1 MFVVN
6 DGERKY
12 NIREISTK
20 KYGIGG
26 FHMRTVKVKI
36 LAPVLVLVAVGLL
49 TGVVGIL
56 NCKGMLEKGEE
67 ISDNYLVA
75 MGRVGDIAMDA
86 EGVVRLLY
94 SYNVASTRS
103 EQEEITALITER
115 QQNLESIMAEYE
127 ADIDEEEMAVYEE
140 FKTLY
145 NDKIS
150 KSIDTVMAVV
160 GTSELQKVISNQ
172 SASLLNVCKEM
183 DATLTELKNIEK
195 ELGDAAAN
203 HMRSGYKFS
212 IIFSVT
218 LLLIGAVANSMAIH
232 ISIHSVSRPLLN
244 VNKQFAEVGKA
255 IEKGEGDLTMRIDV
269 KTNDEIGQLASGIN
283 AFIEILQNTMAK
295 IVDGSNRLDE
305 IARLVGKNVA
315 ESNDNAQSVSSLME
329 ELSATMEEMA
339 ATLQDISENSN
350 VIDGEVGTMATKSEE
365 MNQYAGDMKTRAA
378 ELAKNAKDNRDNTDK
393 MIGEIVSQLKEA
405 IEESKSVEK
414 ISQLTEEILSISSQT
429 NLLALNASIEAAR
442 AGEAGKGF
450 AVVADEIRELAD
462 SSRETANNI
471 QAINELVTKAVER
484 LSGNSSEII
493 SYIETTVLPDYEGFV
508 DAGNKYSDDAN
519 FVSATMED
527 FSNMAEKLA
536 KIVNDMVE
544 AISGISAGIEQSASA
559 VGNSAENTSE
569 LVSEIEN
576 IKNEI
581 GHNQDVVDELKNQTD
596 SFKKY

>member
-1 MFVVN
+1 
-6 DGERKY
+6 
-12 NIREISTK
+12 
-20 KYGIGG
+20 
-26 FHMRTVKVKI
+26 MRTVKVKI
-36 LAPVLVLVAVGLL
+36 LAPVLVLAAVGLL

-56 NCKGMLEKGEE
+56 SCKGMLENGEE

-75 MGRVGDIAMDA
+75 MGRVGDISTDA

-94 SYNVASTRS
+94 SYSVASTRS

-115 QQNLESIMAEYE
+115 RQNLESVMAEYE

-150 KSIDTVMAVV
+150 KNIDAVMAVV

-172 SASLLNVCKEM
+172 SASLLNMCKEM
-183 DATLTELKNIEK
+183 DDTLSELKNIEK

-203 HMRSGYKFS
+203 HMRSEYKFS

-218 LLLIGAVANSMAIH
+218 LLLIGAVANTMAIH
-232 ISIHSVSRPLLN
+232 ISIHNVSRPLIN
-244 VNKQFAEVGKA
+244 VNKQFAKVGEA

-471 QAINELVTKAVER
+471 QAINELVTKAVGR
-484 LSGNSSEII
+484 LSGNSSDII

-519 FVSATMED
+519 FVSATMEE

-569 LVSEIEN
+569 LVSEIAN

>member
-1 MFVVN
+1 
-6 DGERKY
+6 
-12 NIREISTK
+12 
-20 KYGIGG
+20 
-26 FHMRTVKVKI
+26 MRTVKVKI

-56 NCKGMLEKGEE
+56 NCKGMLENGEE

-172 SASLLNVCKEM
+172 SASLLNMCKEM
-183 DATLTELKNIEK
+183 DDTLSELKNIEK

-203 HMRSGYKFS
+203 HMRSEYKFS

-218 LLLIGAVANSMAIH
+218 LLLIGAVANTMAIH
-232 ISIHSVSRPLLN
+232 ISIHNVSRPLIN
-244 VNKQFAEVGKA
+244 VNKQFAKVGEA

-350 VIDGEVGTMATKSEE
+350 VIDGEVCTMANKSEE
-365 MNQYAGDMKTRAA
+365 MNQYAGEMKTRAS
-378 ELAKNAKDNRDNTDK
+378 ELAKNARDNRDNTDK

-471 QAINELVTKAVER
+471 QAINELVTKAVGR
-484 LSGNSSEII
+484 LSGNSSDII

-519 FVSATMED
+519 FVSATMEE

-569 LVSEIEN
+569 LVSEIAN

>member
-1 MFVVN
+1 
-6 DGERKY
+6 
-12 NIREISTK
+12 
-20 KYGIGG
+20 
-26 FHMRTVKVKI
+26 MRTVKVKI

-56 NCKGMLEKGEE
+56 NCKGMLENGEE

-203 HMRSGYKFS
+203 HMRSEYKFS

-218 LLLIGAVANSMAIH
+218 LLLIGAVANTMAIH
-232 ISIHSVSRPLLN
+232 ISIHSVSRPLIN
-244 VNKQFAEVGKA
+244 VNKQFAKVGEA

-350 VIDGEVGTMATKSEE
+350 VIDGEVCTMANKSEE
-365 MNQYAGDMKTRAA
+365 MNQYAGEMKTRAS
-378 ELAKNAKDNRDNTDK
+378 ELAKNARDNRDNTDK
-393 MIGEIVSQLKEA
+393 MIGGIVNQLKEA

-414 ISQLTEEILSISSQT
+414 ISELTEEILSISSQT

-471 QAINELVTKAVER
+471 QAINELVTKAVGR
-484 LSGNSSEII
+484 LSGNSSDII

-519 FVSATMED
+519 FVSATMEE

-569 LVSEIEN
+569 LVSEIAN

>member
-1 MFVVN
+1 
-6 DGERKY
+6 
-12 NIREISTK
+12 
-20 KYGIGG
+20 
-26 FHMRTVKVKI
+26 MRTVKVKI

-56 NCKGMLEKGEE
+56 NCKGMLENGEE

-203 HMRSGYKFS
+203 HMRSEYKFS

-218 LLLIGAVANSMAIH
+218 LLLIGAVANTMAIH

-244 VNKQFAEVGKA
+244 VNKQFAKVGEA

-350 VIDGEVGTMATKSEE
+350 VIDGEVCTMANKSEE
-365 MNQYAGDMKTRAA
+365 MNQYAGEMKTRAS
-378 ELAKNAKDNRDNTDK
+378 ELAKNARDNRDNTDK
-393 MIGEIVSQLKEA
+393 MIGGIVNQLKEA

-414 ISQLTEEILSISSQT
+414 ISELTEEILSISSQT

-471 QAINELVTKAVER
+471 QAINELVTKAVGR
-484 LSGNSSEII
+484 LSGNSSDII

-519 FVSATMED
+519 FVSATMEE

-569 LVSEIEN
+569 LVSEIAN

>member
-1 MFVVN
+1 
-6 DGERKY
+6 
-12 NIREISTK
+12 
-20 KYGIGG
+20 
-26 FHMRTVKVKI
+26 MRTVKVKI

-49 TGVVGIL
+49 TGVVGIF
-56 NCKGMLEKGEE
+56 NCKGMLENGEE

-75 MGRVGDIAMDA
+75 MGRVGDISTDA

-94 SYNVASTRS
+94 SYSVASTRS

-115 QQNLESIMAEYE
+115 RQNLESVMAEYE

-203 HMRSGYKFS
+203 HMRSEYKFS

-218 LLLIGAVANSMAIH
+218 LLLIGAVANTMAIH

-393 MIGEIVSQLKEA
+393 MIGEIVSQLTEA

-414 ISQLTEEILSISSQT
+414 ISELTEEILSISSQT

-471 QAINELVTKAVER
+471 QAINELVTKAVGR
-484 LSGNSSEII
+484 LSGNSSDII

-519 FVSATMED
+519 FVSATMEE

-559 VGNSAENTSE
+559 VGNSAENTLE
-569 LVSEIEN
+569 LVSEIAN

>member
-1 MFVVN
+1 
-6 DGERKY
+6 
-12 NIREISTK
+12 
-20 KYGIGG
+20 
-26 FHMRTVKVKI
+26 MRTVKVKI

-56 NCKGMLEKGEE
+56 NCKGMLENGEE

-94 SYNVASTRS
+94 SYSVASTRS

-172 SASLLNVCKEM
+172 SASLLNMCKEM
-183 DATLTELKNIEK
+183 DDTLSELKNIEK

-203 HMRSGYKFS
+203 HMRSEYKFS

-218 LLLIGAVANSMAIH
+218 LLLIGAVANTMAIH

-471 QAINELVTKAVER
+471 QAINELVTKAVGR
-484 LSGNSSEII
+484 LSGNSSDII

-519 FVSATMED
+519 FVSATMEE

-569 LVSEIEN
+569 LVSEIAN

>member
-1 MFVVN
+1 
-6 DGERKY
+6 
-12 NIREISTK
+12 
-20 KYGIGG
+20 
-26 FHMRTVKVKI
+26 MRTVKVKI
-36 LAPVLVLVAVGLL
+36 LAPVLVLAAVGLL

-56 NCKGMLEKGEE
+56 SCKGMLENGEE

-203 HMRSGYKFS
+203 HMRSEYKFS

-218 LLLIGAVANSMAIH
+218 LLLIGAVANTMAIH

-329 ELSATMEEMA
+329 EWSATLEEMA

-471 QAINELVTKAVER
+471 QAINELVTKAVGR
-484 LSGNSSEII
+484 LSGNSSDII

-519 FVSATMED
+519 FVSATMEE

-569 LVSEIEN
+569 LVSEIAN

>member
-1 MFVVN
+1 
-6 DGERKY
+6 
-12 NIREISTK
+12 
-20 KYGIGG
+20 
-26 FHMRTVKVKI
+26 MRTVKVKI

-49 TGVVGIL
+49 TGVVGIF
-56 NCKGMLEKGEE
+56 NCKGMLENGEE

-203 HMRSGYKFS
+203 HMRSEYKFS

-218 LLLIGAVANSMAIH
+218 LLLIGAVANTMAIH

-393 MIGEIVSQLKEA
+393 MIGEIVSQLTEA

-471 QAINELVTKAVER
+471 QAINELVTKAVGR
-484 LSGNSSEII
+484 LSGNSSDII

-519 FVSATMED
+519 FVSATMEE
-527 FSNMAEKLA
+527 FSNMAEKLV

-569 LVSEIEN
+569 LVSEIAN

>member
-1 MFVVN
+1 
-6 DGERKY
+6 
-12 NIREISTK
+12 
-20 KYGIGG
+20 
-26 FHMRTVKVKI
+26 MRTVKVKI

-56 NCKGMLEKGEE
+56 NCKGMLENGEE

-203 HMRSGYKFS
+203 HMRSEYKFS

-218 LLLIGAVANSMAIH
+218 LLLIGAVANTMAIH

-393 MIGEIVSQLKEA
+393 MIGEIVSQLTEA

-471 QAINELVTKAVER
+471 QAINELVTKAVGR
-484 LSGNSSEII
+484 LSGNSSDII

-519 FVSATMED
+519 FVSATMEE
-527 FSNMAEKLA
+527 FSNMAEKLV

-569 LVSEIEN
+569 LVSEIAN

>member
-1 MFVVN
+1 
-6 DGERKY
+6 
-12 NIREISTK
+12 
-20 KYGIGG
+20 
-26 FHMRTVKVKI
+26 MRTVKVKI

-49 TGVVGIL
+49 TGVVGIF
-56 NCKGMLEKGEE
+56 NCKGMLENGEE

-75 MGRVGDIAMDA
+75 MGRVGDISTDA

-94 SYNVASTRS
+94 SYSVASTRS

-115 QQNLESIMAEYE
+115 RQNLESVMAEYE

-150 KSIDTVMAVV
+150 KNIDAVMAVV

-172 SASLLNVCKEM
+172 SASLLNMCKEM
-183 DATLTELKNIEK
+183 DDTLSELKNIEK

-203 HMRSGYKFS
+203 HMRSEYKFS

-218 LLLIGAVANSMAIH
+218 LLLIGAVANTMAIH
-232 ISIHSVSRPLLN
+232 ISIHNVSRPLIN
-244 VNKQFAEVGKA
+244 VNKQFAKVGEA

-471 QAINELVTKAVER
+471 QAINELVTKAVGR
-484 LSGNSSEII
+484 LSGNSSDII

-519 FVSATMED
+519 FVSATMEE

-569 LVSEIEN
+569 LVSEIAN

>member
-1 MFVVN
+1 
-6 DGERKY
+6 
-12 NIREISTK
+12 
-20 KYGIGG
+20 
-26 FHMRTVKVKI
+26 MRTVKVKI

-56 NCKGMLEKGEE
+56 NCKGMLENGEE

-203 HMRSGYKFS
+203 HMRSEYKFS

-218 LLLIGAVANSMAIH
+218 LLLIGAVANTMAIH

-471 QAINELVTKAVER
+471 QAINELVTKAVGR
-484 LSGNSSEII
+484 LSGNSSDII

-519 FVSATMED
+519 FVSATMEE

-569 LVSEIEN
+569 LVSEIAN

>member
-1 MFVVN
+1 
-6 DGERKY
+6 
-12 NIREISTK
+12 
-20 KYGIGG
+20 
-26 FHMRTVKVKI
+26 MRTVKVKI

-49 TGVVGIL
+49 TGVVGIF
-56 NCKGMLEKGEE
+56 NCKGMLENGEE

-203 HMRSGYKFS
+203 HMRSEYKFS

-218 LLLIGAVANSMAIH
+218 LLLIGAVANTMAIH

-255 IEKGEGDLTMRIDV
+255 IEKGEGDQSLIIPFFLFLKIHLTKVI
-269 KTNDEIGQLASGIN
+269 
-283 AFIEILQNTMAK
+283 FIL
-295 IVDGSNRLDE
+295 
-305 IARLVGKNVA
+305 
-315 ESNDNAQSVSSLME
+315 
-329 ELSATMEEMA
+329 
-339 ATLQDISENSN
+339 
-350 VIDGEVGTMATKSEE
+350 
-365 MNQYAGDMKTRAA
+365 
-378 ELAKNAKDNRDNTDK
+378 
-393 MIGEIVSQLKEA
+393 
-405 IEESKSVEK
+405 
-414 ISQLTEEILSISSQT
+414 
-429 NLLALNASIEAAR
+429 
-442 AGEAGKGF
+442 
-450 AVVADEIRELAD
+450 
-462 SSRETANNI
+462 
-471 QAINELVTKAVER
+471 
-484 LSGNSSEII
+484 
-493 SYIETTVLPDYEGFV
+493 
-508 DAGNKYSDDAN
+508 
-519 FVSATMED
+519 
-527 FSNMAEKLA
+527 
-536 KIVNDMVE
+536 
-544 AISGISAGIEQSASA
+544 
-559 VGNSAENTSE
+559 
-569 LVSEIEN
+569 
-576 IKNEI
+576 
-581 GHNQDVVDELKNQTD
+581 
-596 SFKKY
+596 

>member
-1 MFVVN
+1 
-6 DGERKY
+6 
-12 NIREISTK
+12 
-20 KYGIGG
+20 
-26 FHMRTVKVKI
+26 MRTVKVKI

-49 TGVVGIL
+49 TGVVGIF
-56 NCKGMLEKGEE
+56 NCKGMLENGEE

-203 HMRSGYKFS
+203 HMRSEYKFS

-218 LLLIGAVANSMAIH
+218 LLLIGAVANTMAIH
-232 ISIHSVSRPLLN
+232 ISIHSVSRPLIN
-244 VNKQFAEVGKA
+244 VNKQFAKVGEA

-350 VIDGEVGTMATKSEE
+350 VIDGEVCTMANKSEE
-365 MNQYAGDMKTRAA
+365 MNQYAGEMKTRAS
-378 ELAKNAKDNRDNTDK
+378 ELAKNARDNRDNTDK
-393 MIGEIVSQLKEA
+393 MIGGIVNQLKEA

-414 ISQLTEEILSISSQT
+414 ISELTEEILSISSQT

-471 QAINELVTKAVER
+471 QAINELVTKAVGR
-484 LSGNSSEII
+484 LSGNSSDII

-519 FVSATMED
+519 FVSATMEE

-569 LVSEIEN
+569 LVSEIAN

>member
-1 MFVVN
+1 
-6 DGERKY
+6 
-12 NIREISTK
+12 
-20 KYGIGG
+20 
-26 FHMRTVKVKI
+26 MRTVKVKI

-49 TGVVGIL
+49 TGVVGIF
-56 NCKGMLEKGEE
+56 NCKGMLENGEE

-75 MGRVGDIAMDA
+75 MGRVGDISTDA

-94 SYNVASTRS
+94 SYSVASTRS
-103 EQEEITALITER
+103 EQEKITALITER
-115 QQNLESIMAEYE
+115 RQNLESVMAEYE

-150 KSIDTVMAVV
+150 KNIDAVMAVV

-172 SASLLNVCKEM
+172 SASLLNMCKEM
-183 DATLTELKNIEK
+183 DDTLSELKNIEK

-203 HMRSGYKFS
+203 HMRSEYKFS

-218 LLLIGAVANSMAIH
+218 LLLIGAVANTMAIH
-232 ISIHSVSRPLLN
+232 ISIHSVSRPLIN

-471 QAINELVTKAVER
+471 QAINELVTKAVGR
-484 LSGNSSEII
+484 LSGNSSDII

-519 FVSATMED
+519 FVSATMEE

-569 LVSEIEN
+569 LVSEIAN

>member
-1 MFVVN
+1 
-6 DGERKY
+6 
-12 NIREISTK
+12 
-20 KYGIGG
+20 
-26 FHMRTVKVKI
+26 MRTVKVKI
-36 LAPVLVLVAVGLL
+36 LAPVLVLAAVGLL
-49 TGVVGIL
+49 TGVVGIF
-56 NCKGMLEKGEE
+56 NCKGMLENGEE

-75 MGRVGDIAMDA
+75 MGRVGDISTDA

-94 SYNVASTRS
+94 SYSVASTRS

-115 QQNLESIMAEYE
+115 RQNLESVMAEYE

-150 KSIDTVMAVV
+150 KNIDAVMAVV

-172 SASLLNVCKEM
+172 SASLLNMCKEM
-183 DATLTELKNIEK
+183 DDTLSELKNIEK

-203 HMRSGYKFS
+203 HMRSEYKFS

-218 LLLIGAVANSMAIH
+218 LLLIGAVANTMAIH

-365 MNQYAGDMKTRAA
+365 MNRYAGDMKTRAA

-471 QAINELVTKAVER
+471 QAINELVTKAVGR
-484 LSGNSSEII
+484 LSGNSSDII

-519 FVSATMED
+519 FVSATMEE

-569 LVSEIEN
+569 LVSEIAN

>member
-1 MFVVN
+1 
-6 DGERKY
+6 
-12 NIREISTK
+12 
-20 KYGIGG
+20 
-26 FHMRTVKVKI
+26 MRTVKVKI

-56 NCKGMLEKGEE
+56 NCKGMLENGEE

-203 HMRSGYKFS
+203 HMRSEYKFS

-218 LLLIGAVANSMAIH
+218 LLLIGAVANTMAIH

-350 VIDGEVGTMATKSEE
+350 VIDGEVCTMANKSEE
-365 MNQYAGDMKTRAA
+365 MNQYAGEMKTRAS
-378 ELAKNAKDNRDNTDK
+378 ELAKNARDNRDNTDK
-393 MIGEIVSQLKEA
+393 MIGGIVNQLKEA

-414 ISQLTEEILSISSQT
+414 ISELTEEILSISSQT

-471 QAINELVTKAVER
+471 QAINELVTKAVGR
-484 LSGNSSEII
+484 LSGNSSDII

-519 FVSATMED
+519 FVSATMEE

-569 LVSEIEN
+569 LVSEIAN

>member
-1 MFVVN
+1 
-6 DGERKY
+6 
-12 NIREISTK
+12 
-20 KYGIGG
+20 
-26 FHMRTVKVKI
+26 MRTVKVKI

-49 TGVVGIL
+49 TGVVGIF
-56 NCKGMLEKGEE
+56 NCKGMLENGEE

-75 MGRVGDIAMDA
+75 MGRVGDISTDA

-94 SYNVASTRS
+94 SYSVASTRS

-115 QQNLESIMAEYE
+115 RQNLESVMAEYE

-203 HMRSGYKFS
+203 HMRSEYKFS

-218 LLLIGAVANSMAIH
+218 LLLIGAVANTMAIH

-393 MIGEIVSQLKEA
+393 MIGEIVSQLTEA

-471 QAINELVTKAVER
+471 QAINELVTKAVGR
-484 LSGNSSEII
+484 LSGNSSDII

-519 FVSATMED
+519 FVSATMEE
-527 FSNMAEKLA
+527 FSNMAEKLV

-569 LVSEIEN
+569 LVSEIAN

>member
-1 MFVVN
+1 
-6 DGERKY
+6 
-12 NIREISTK
+12 
-20 KYGIGG
+20 
-26 FHMRTVKVKI
+26 MRTVKVKI

-56 NCKGMLEKGEE
+56 SCKGMLENGEE

-203 HMRSGYKFS
+203 HMRSEYKFS

-218 LLLIGAVANSMAIH
+218 LLLIGAVANTMAIH

-393 MIGEIVSQLKEA
+393 MIGEIVSQLTEA

-471 QAINELVTKAVER
+471 QAINELVTKAVGR
-484 LSGNSSEII
+484 LSGNSSDII

-519 FVSATMED
+519 FVSATMEE
-527 FSNMAEKLA
+527 FSNMAEKLV

-569 LVSEIEN
+569 LVSEIAN

>member
-1 MFVVN
+1 
-6 DGERKY
+6 
-12 NIREISTK
+12 
-20 KYGIGG
+20 
-26 FHMRTVKVKI
+26 MRTVKVKI

-49 TGVVGIL
+49 TGVVGIF
-56 NCKGMLEKGEE
+56 NCKGMLENGEE

-75 MGRVGDIAMDA
+75 MGRVGDISTDA

-94 SYNVASTRS
+94 SYSVASTRS
-103 EQEEITALITER
+103 EQEKITALITER
-115 QQNLESIMAEYE
+115 RQNLESVMAEYE

-150 KSIDTVMAVV
+150 KNIDAVMAVV

-172 SASLLNVCKEM
+172 SASLLNMCKEM
-183 DATLTELKNIEK
+183 DDTLSELKNIEK

-203 HMRSGYKFS
+203 HMRSEYKFS

-218 LLLIGAVANSMAIH
+218 LLLIGAVANTMAIH
-232 ISIHSVSRPLLN
+232 ISIHSVSRPLIN

-393 MIGEIVSQLKEA
+393 MIGEIVSQLTEA

-471 QAINELVTKAVER
+471 QAINELVTKAVGR
-484 LSGNSSEII
+484 LSGNSSDII

-519 FVSATMED
+519 FVSATMEE
-527 FSNMAEKLA
+527 FSNMAEKLV

-569 LVSEIEN
+569 LVSEIAN

>member
-1 MFVVN
+1 
-6 DGERKY
+6 
-12 NIREISTK
+12 
-20 KYGIGG
+20 
-26 FHMRTVKVKI
+26 MRTVKVKI
-36 LAPVLVLVAVGLL
+36 LAPVLVLAAVGLL

-56 NCKGMLEKGEE
+56 SCKGMLENGEE

-203 HMRSGYKFS
+203 HMRSEYKFS

-218 LLLIGAVANSMAIH
+218 LLLIGAVANTMAIH

-471 QAINELVTKAVER
+471 QAINELVTKAVGR
-484 LSGNSSEII
+484 LSGNSSDII

-519 FVSATMED
+519 FVSATMEE
-527 FSNMAEKLA
+527 FSNMAEKLV

-569 LVSEIEN
+569 LVSEIAN

>member
-1 MFVVN
+1 
-6 DGERKY
+6 
-12 NIREISTK
+12 
-20 KYGIGG
+20 
-26 FHMRTVKVKI
+26 MRTVKVKI
-36 LAPVLVLVAVGLL
+36 LAPVLVLAAVGLL

-56 NCKGMLEKGEE
+56 SCKGMLENGEE

-203 HMRSGYKFS
+203 HMRSEYKFS

-218 LLLIGAVANSMAIH
+218 LLLIGAVANTMAIH
-232 ISIHSVSRPLLN
+232 ISIHNVSRPLIN
-244 VNKQFAEVGKA
+244 VNKQFAKVGEA

-350 VIDGEVGTMATKSEE
+350 VIDGEVCTMANKSEE
-365 MNQYAGDMKTRAA
+365 MNQYAGEMKTRAS
-378 ELAKNAKDNRDNTDK
+378 ELAKNARDNRDNTDK
-393 MIGEIVSQLKEA
+393 MIGGIVNQLKEA

-414 ISQLTEEILSISSQT
+414 ISELTEEILSISSQT

-471 QAINELVTKAVER
+471 QAINELVTKAVGR
-484 LSGNSSEII
+484 LSGNSSDII

-519 FVSATMED
+519 FVSATMEE

-569 LVSEIEN
+569 LVSEIAN

>member
-1 MFVVN
+1 
-6 DGERKY
+6 
-12 NIREISTK
+12 
-20 KYGIGG
+20 
-26 FHMRTVKVKI
+26 MRTVKVKI

-49 TGVVGIL
+49 TGVVGIF
-56 NCKGMLEKGEE
+56 NCKGMLENGEE

-203 HMRSGYKFS
+203 HMRSEYKFS

-218 LLLIGAVANSMAIH
+218 LLLIGAVANTMAIH

-393 MIGEIVSQLKEA
+393 MIGEIVSQLTEA

-471 QAINELVTKAVER
+471 QAINELVTKAVGR
-484 LSGNSSEII
+484 LSGNSSDII

-519 FVSATMED
+519 FVSATMEE
-527 FSNMAEKLA
+527 FSNKSNSDNYLE
-536 KIVNDMVE
+536 MV
-544 AISGISAGIEQSASA
+544 
-559 VGNSAENTSE
+559 
-569 LVSEIEN
+569 L
-576 IKNEI
+576 
-581 GHNQDVVDELKNQTD
+581 
-596 SFKKY
+596 

>member
-1 MFVVN
+1 
-6 DGERKY
+6 
-12 NIREISTK
+12 
-20 KYGIGG
+20 
-26 FHMRTVKVKI
+26 MRTVKVKI
-36 LAPVLVLVAVGLL
+36 LAPVLVLAAVGLL

-56 NCKGMLEKGEE
+56 SCKGMLENGEE

-203 HMRSGYKFS
+203 HMRSEYKFS

-218 LLLIGAVANSMAIH
+218 LLLIGAVANTMAIH

-393 MIGEIVSQLKEA
+393 MIGEIVSQLTEA

-471 QAINELVTKAVER
+471 QAINELVTKAVGR
-484 LSGNSSEII
+484 LSGNSSDII

-519 FVSATMED
+519 FVSATMEE

-569 LVSEIEN
+569 LVSEIAN

>member
-1 MFVVN
+1 
-6 DGERKY
+6 
-12 NIREISTK
+12 
-20 KYGIGG
+20 
-26 FHMRTVKVKI
+26 MRTVKVKI
-36 LAPVLVLVAVGLL
+36 LAPVLVLAAVGLL

-56 NCKGMLEKGEE
+56 SCKGMLENGEE

-203 HMRSGYKFS
+203 HMRSEYKFS

-218 LLLIGAVANSMAIH
+218 LLLIGAVANTMAIH

-350 VIDGEVGTMATKSEE
+350 VIDGEVCTMANKSEE

-471 QAINELVTKAVER
+471 QAINELVTKAVGR
-484 LSGNSSEII
+484 LSGNSSDII

-519 FVSATMED
+519 FVSATMEE

-569 LVSEIEN
+569 LVSEIAN

>member
-1 MFVVN
+1 
-6 DGERKY
+6 
-12 NIREISTK
+12 
-20 KYGIGG
+20 
-26 FHMRTVKVKI
+26 MRTVKVKI
-36 LAPVLVLVAVGLL
+36 LAPVLVLAAVGLL

-56 NCKGMLEKGEE
+56 SCKGMLENGEE

-203 HMRSGYKFS
+203 HMRSEYKFS

-218 LLLIGAVANSMAIH
+218 LLLIGAVANTMAIH

-393 MIGEIVSQLKEA
+393 MIGEIVSQLTEA

-462 SSRETANNI
+462 SSRDTANNI
-471 QAINELVTKAVER
+471 QAINELVTKAVGR
-484 LSGNSSEII
+484 LSGNSSDII

-519 FVSATMED
+519 FVSATMEE
-527 FSNMAEKLA
+527 FSNMAEKLV

-569 LVSEIEN
+569 LVSEIAN

>member
-1 MFVVN
+1 
-6 DGERKY
+6 
-12 NIREISTK
+12 
-20 KYGIGG
+20 
-26 FHMRTVKVKI
+26 MRTVKVKI

-49 TGVVGIL
+49 TGVVGIF
-56 NCKGMLEKGEE
+56 NCKGMLENGEE

-203 HMRSGYKFS
+203 HMRSEYKFS

-218 LLLIGAVANSMAIH
+218 LLLIGAVANTMAIH

-393 MIGEIVSQLKEA
+393 MIGEIVSQLTEA

-429 NLLALNASIEAAR
+429 NLLVLNASIEAAR

-471 QAINELVTKAVER
+471 QAINELVTKAVGR
-484 LSGNSSEII
+484 LSGNSSDII

-519 FVSATMED
+519 FVSATMEE
-527 FSNMAEKLA
+527 FSNMAEKLV

-569 LVSEIEN
+569 LVSEIAN

>member
-1 MFVVN
+1 
-6 DGERKY
+6 
-12 NIREISTK
+12 
-20 KYGIGG
+20 
-26 FHMRTVKVKI
+26 MRTVKVKI

-49 TGVVGIL
+49 TGVVGIF
-56 NCKGMLEKGEE
+56 NCKGMLENGEE

-75 MGRVGDIAMDA
+75 MGRVGDISTDA

-94 SYNVASTRS
+94 SYSVASTRS

-115 QQNLESIMAEYE
+115 RQNLESVMAEYE

-150 KSIDTVMAVV
+150 KNIDAVMAVV

-203 HMRSGYKFS
+203 HMRSEYKFS

-218 LLLIGAVANSMAIH
+218 LLLIGAVANTMAIH

-471 QAINELVTKAVER
+471 QAINELVTKAVGR
-484 LSGNSSEII
+484 LSGNSSDII

-519 FVSATMED
+519 FVSATMEE

-569 LVSEIEN
+569 LVSEIAN

>member
-1 MFVVN
+1 
-6 DGERKY
+6 
-12 NIREISTK
+12 
-20 KYGIGG
+20 
-26 FHMRTVKVKI
+26 MRTVKVKI

-49 TGVVGIL
+49 TGIVGIL
-56 NCKGMLEKGEE
+56 NCKGMLENGEE

>member
-1 MFVVN
+1 
-6 DGERKY
+6 
-12 NIREISTK
+12 
-20 KYGIGG
+20 
-26 FHMRTVKVKI
+26 MRTVKVKI
-36 LAPVLVLVAVGLL
+36 LAPVLVLAAVGLL
-49 TGVVGIL
+49 TGVVGIF
-56 NCKGMLEKGEE
+56 NCKGMLENGEE

-75 MGRVGDIAMDA
+75 MGRVGDISTDA

-94 SYNVASTRS
+94 SYSVASTRS

-115 QQNLESIMAEYE
+115 RQNLESVMAEYE

-150 KSIDTVMAVV
+150 KNIDAVMAVV

-172 SASLLNVCKEM
+172 SASLLNMCKEM
-183 DATLTELKNIEK
+183 DDTLSELKNIEK

-203 HMRSGYKFS
+203 HMRSEYKFS

-218 LLLIGAVANSMAIH
+218 LLLIGAVANTMAIH
-232 ISIHSVSRPLLN
+232 ISIHNVSRPLIN
-244 VNKQFAEVGKA
+244 VNKQFAKVGEA

-471 QAINELVTKAVER
+471 QAINELVTKAVGR
-484 LSGNSSEII
+484 LSGNSSDII

-519 FVSATMED
+519 FVSATMEE

-569 LVSEIEN
+569 LVSEIAN

>member
-1 MFVVN
+1 
-6 DGERKY
+6 
-12 NIREISTK
+12 
-20 KYGIGG
+20 
-26 FHMRTVKVKI
+26 MRTVKVKI

-56 NCKGMLEKGEE
+56 NCKGMLENGEE

-75 MGRVGDIAMDA
+75 MGRVGDISTDA

-94 SYNVASTRS
+94 SYSVASTRS

-115 QQNLESIMAEYE
+115 RQNLESVMAEYE

-150 KSIDTVMAVV
+150 KNIDAVMAVV

-172 SASLLNVCKEM
+172 SASLLNMCKEM
-183 DATLTELKNIEK
+183 DDTLSELKNIEK

-203 HMRSGYKFS
+203 HMRSEYKFS

-218 LLLIGAVANSMAIH
+218 LLLIGAVANTMAIH
-232 ISIHSVSRPLLN
+232 ISIHNVSRPLIN
-244 VNKQFAEVGKA
+244 VNKQFAKVGKA

-365 MNQYAGDMKTRAA
+365 MNRYAGDMKTRAA

-471 QAINELVTKAVER
+471 QAINELVTKAVGR
-484 LSGNSSEII
+484 LSGNSSDII

-519 FVSATMED
+519 FVSATMEE

-569 LVSEIEN
+569 LVSEIAN

>member
-1 MFVVN
+1 
-6 DGERKY
+6 
-12 NIREISTK
+12 
-20 KYGIGG
+20 
-26 FHMRTVKVKI
+26 MRTVKVKI
-36 LAPVLVLVAVGLL
+36 LAPVLVLAAVGLL

-56 NCKGMLEKGEE
+56 SCKGMLENGEE

-203 HMRSGYKFS
+203 HMRSEYKFS

-218 LLLIGAVANSMAIH
+218 LLLIGAVANTMAIH

-393 MIGEIVSQLKEA
+393 MIGEIVSQLTEA

-471 QAINELVTKAVER
+471 QAINELVTKAVGR
-484 LSGNSSEII
+484 LSGNSSDII

-519 FVSATMED
+519 FVSATMEE
-527 FSNMAEKLA
+527 FSNMAEKLV

-569 LVSEIEN
+569 LVSEIAN

>member
-1 MFVVN
+1 
-6 DGERKY
+6 
-12 NIREISTK
+12 
-20 KYGIGG
+20 
-26 FHMRTVKVKI
+26 MRTVKVKI
-36 LAPVLVLVAVGLL
+36 LAPVLVLAAVGLL

-56 NCKGMLEKGEE
+56 SCKGMLENGEE

-145 NDKIS
+145 NEKNS

-203 HMRSGYKFS
+203 HMRSEYKFS

-218 LLLIGAVANSMAIH
+218 LLLIGAVANTMAIH

-244 VNKQFAEVGKA
+244 VNKQFAKVGEA

-393 MIGEIVSQLKEA
+393 MIGEIVSQLTEA

-471 QAINELVTKAVER
+471 QAINELVTKAVGR
-484 LSGNSSEII
+484 LSGNSSDII

-519 FVSATMED
+519 FVSATMEE

-569 LVSEIEN
+569 LVSEIAN

>member
-1 MFVVN
+1 
-6 DGERKY
+6 
-12 NIREISTK
+12 
-20 KYGIGG
+20 
-26 FHMRTVKVKI
+26 MRTVKVKI

-49 TGVVGIL
+49 TGVVGIF
-56 NCKGMLEKGEE
+56 NCKGMLENGEE

-75 MGRVGDIAMDA
+75 MGRVGDISTDA

-203 HMRSGYKFS
+203 HMRSEYKFS

-218 LLLIGAVANSMAIH
+218 LLLIGAVANTMAIH

-244 VNKQFAEVGKA
+244 VNKQFAKVGEA

-350 VIDGEVGTMATKSEE
+350 VIDGEVCTMANKSEE
-365 MNQYAGDMKTRAA
+365 MNQYAGEMKTRAS
-378 ELAKNAKDNRDNTDK
+378 ELAKNARDNRDNTDK
-393 MIGEIVSQLKEA
+393 MIGGIVNQLKEA

-414 ISQLTEEILSISSQT
+414 ISELTEEILSISSQT

-471 QAINELVTKAVER
+471 QAINELVTKAVGR
-484 LSGNSSEII
+484 LSGNSSDII

-519 FVSATMED
+519 FVSATMEE

-569 LVSEIEN
+569 LVSEIAN

>member
-1 MFVVN
+1 
-6 DGERKY
+6 
-12 NIREISTK
+12 
-20 KYGIGG
+20 
-26 FHMRTVKVKI
+26 MRTVKVKI

-49 TGVVGIL
+49 TGVVGIF
-56 NCKGMLEKGEE
+56 NCKGMLENGEE

-203 HMRSGYKFS
+203 HMRSEYKFS

-218 LLLIGAVANSMAIH
+218 LLLIGAVANTMAIH

-350 VIDGEVGTMATKSEE
+350 VIDGEVCTMANKSEE
-365 MNQYAGDMKTRAA
+365 MNQYAGEMKTRAS
-378 ELAKNAKDNRDNTDK
+378 ELAKNARDNRDNTDK
-393 MIGEIVSQLKEA
+393 MIGGIVNQLKEA

-414 ISQLTEEILSISSQT
+414 ISELTEEILSISSQT

-471 QAINELVTKAVER
+471 QAINELVTKAVGR
-484 LSGNSSEII
+484 LSGNSSDII

-519 FVSATMED
+519 FVSATMEE

-569 LVSEIEN
+569 LVSEIAN